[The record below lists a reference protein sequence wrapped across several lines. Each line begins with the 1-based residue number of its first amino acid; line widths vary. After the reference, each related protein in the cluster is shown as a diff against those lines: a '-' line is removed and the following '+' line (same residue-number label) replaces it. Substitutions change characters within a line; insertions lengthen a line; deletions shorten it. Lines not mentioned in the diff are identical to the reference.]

1 MAQKKYNF
9 DITVTGD
16 SYAGILALPYVTPA
30 VNTANSIAD
39 GLVRRM
45 DGVTHKAVIKQLVD
59 DGGSLQLAGCDFN
72 DGASLTLKERVL
84 TLSDLMVNEQ
94 ICRKTIYPT
103 WVSTQMNSRN
113 ADIQANFADF
123 LMSVVADNAG
133 AGIER
138 GIYRGINFAS
148 NDVPGFLSDDG
159 IFDNAGFT
167 NSKLKGASYVRTR
180 NVTNTTNAPL
190 DAINIAKNLE
200 LAYNQATTDCP
211 AILRAQDIQFVV
223 SPQTYAF
230 YSQYLAVAGG
240 NGYINQVSNQ
250 DFAQLTY
257 LGVPLK
263 VAHGM
268 FDGAIILT
276 RAENLVVGTN
286 LGTDLTDA
294 TMIPAYQYDG
304 SDNVLVTMRFGL
316 GMQSAVVSDA
326 VVMGNFTEV

>member
-9 DITVTGD
+9 DITVTSD

-45 DGVTHKAVIKQLVD
+45 DGITHKAVIKQLVD
-59 DGGSLQLAGCDFN
+59 NGGSIQQANCSFT

-84 TLSDLMVNEQ
+84 ELSDLMVNEQ

-113 ADIQANFADF
+113 ADIQANFSEF

-133 AGIER
+133 AAIEK
-138 GIYRGINFAS
+138 GIYQGIDLAT
-148 NDVPGFLSDDG
+148 DVAGFLSNDG
-159 IFDNAGFT
+159 SFDSTGFN
-167 NSKLKGASYVRTR
+167 NSKLKGANYVRTR
-180 NVTNTTNAPL
+180 NAADSGYEAL
-190 DAINIAKNLE
+190 DADNIAKNFE
-200 LAYNQATTDCP
+200 LAYNEANQNCP

-223 SPQTYAF
+223 SPQTYGF
-230 YSQYLAVAGG
+230 YAQYLAVAGG
-240 NGYINQVSNQ
+240 AGYINQVSNQ
-250 DFAQLTY
+250 PFDALTY
-257 LGVPLK
+257 LGIPVK

-286 LGTDLTDA
+286 LGTDLTEA
-294 TMIPAYQYDG
+294 TMIPAYQFDG

-316 GMQSAVVSDA
+316 GVQSAVVEDA
-326 VVMGNFTEV
+326 VVMGNFTEA